1 MPHRVEPM
9 RPAYFRRVV
18 IDMILRGG
26 PVSRMQ
32 QVATTRHDVNGESSD
47 WLPQASKTSG
57 NISLHNI
64 CRGSRCWNE
73 TWEQN
78 KIINKTKL
86 DITIEK

>member
-32 QVATTRHDVNGESSD
+32 QVATTRHDVNGESSER
-47 WLPQASKTSG
+47 LPQASKTSSD
-57 NISLHNI
+57 ISLHI
-64 CRGSRCWNE
+64 YAGAAGVGMKLAG
-73 TWEQN
+73 N
-78 KIINKTKL
+78 KLK
-86 DITIEK
+86 